1 MERLGNETTR
11 HLKKDD
17 CGGGGGDRLSWK
29 NPSRR
34 MNFDVWIAVKDRSCS
49 IKSFLVRV
57 STDSCKKAPGRL
69 ERTRSKLQFLI
80 GRGVTSW
87 LEFHD
92 GGHLGSLSRSRW
104 KKSRDARFT

>member
-17 CGGGGGDRLSWK
+17 CGGGDRLSWK

-49 IKSFLVRV
+49 IKSFV
-57 STDSCKKAPGRL
+57 SRLTRCKKAPGRL

-92 GGHLGSLSRSRW
+92 SGHLGSLSRSRW
-104 KKSRDARFT
+104 KKSRDAHFT